1 MCGIFGSK
9 FSLAADSSLLIISEH
24 VLRLDDA
31 PSNRNDQENIL
42 KRYMYHPFRETNFP
56 RGYTFTC
63 LSALAGHRQPP
74 FKHRRAM
81 RQDSTEMLYIRRV
94 LLSD

>member
-1 MCGIFGSK
+1 MEQNCVYYDGDQIC
-9 FSLAADSSLLIISEH
+9 ITIPR
-24 VLRLDDA
+24 RL
-31 PSNRNDQENIL
+31 
-42 KRYMYHPFRETNFP
+42 YETVNSFP
-56 RGYTFTC
+56 YTFTC

-94 LLSD
+94 LPSD